1 MSPPGASKK
10 KKKSKTSD
18 SSDGKKHGSRPK
30 RKKKGRSRPQKIG
43 NILENQ
49 QEFTIVQSVEANF
62 SAAGT
67 LEDGKDYQQM
77 GIDELHDLMVGEKDT
92 YTIPSG
98 KTEFSDDEDI
108 AGDSANGT
116 TSERQARGNND
127 EESDEEENSEDEEVD
142 NNPPQVSP
150 AGTNSRASS
159 DGRKKRRTQNR
170 QPELET
176 IVEFSRS
183 QSVENRA
190 TKCRKHFDL
199 FLAEFMWEDFPNG
212 FSDIKGEDVNTDL
225 MGKFGTYLAKFAL
238 NQNVIKKKKVK
249 ISWNTAV
256 HYLSGMKMELIDRMF
271 KDRRLPEVFS
281 KLQWSRL
288 CGKVAAVKAMQAY
301 QDNEDLVKPHERA
314 TEEDRCSLAT
324 VSFWRNS
331 RASATFHHLMNTMV
345 QCCGR

>member
-1 MSPPGASKK
+1 MSPPGANKK
-10 KKKSKTSD
+10 KRSKPSN
-18 SSDGKKHGSRPK
+18 SSDEKKQGSRTK
-30 RKKKGRSRPQKIG
+30 REKKGRSRRRKIG
-43 NILENQ
+43 NILETQ
-49 QEFTIVQSVEANF
+49 QDFTVVQSVEANF

-67 LEDGKDYQQM
+67 LEDGKYYQRM
-77 GIDELHDLMVGEKDT
+77 GIDELHDLMVGDKDT

-98 KTEFSDDEDI
+98 NTEFSDNEDT
-108 AGDSANGT
+108 AGDSANGTTSECQARGNIEEESDEEEKEDTAGDPANGT

-183 QSVENRA
+183 SSVENRA
-190 TKCRKHFDL
+190 TKCRNHFDI

-212 FSDIKGEDVNTDL
+212 FSDIKREDVNTDL

-271 KDRRLPEVFS
+271 KDRHLPEV
-281 KLQWSRL
+281 
-288 CGKVAAVKAMQAY
+288 
-301 QDNEDLVKPHERA
+301 
-314 TEEDRCSLAT
+314 
-324 VSFWRNS
+324 VS
-331 RASATFHHLMNTMV
+331 TL
-345 QCCGR
+345 